1 MCRMITL
8 PTISPVILSEAKD
21 LLFIQ
26 SKSQQ
31 VLRFAQDDDDKVWG
45 GHELVPQLPSLR
57 VQVAGV
63 TFLLIVFTGLISAQ
77 STLRGPTDPATKI
90 PPAHTEKKSS
100 GNKATEPVPV
110 FRDIAAQAGLTAS
123 HISSREKYYVIES
136 MSGGIGLFDCDN
148 DGKLD
153 IVMVNGSTVDRYK
166 QGGDPLVTLWHLD
179 ADLKF
184 TDITEKAGLTRK
196 GWGMGVAVADF
207 DNDGNLDLFV
217 TGYGGNALY
226 RNKGNCTFEDV
237 TDKAG
242 VRGGGFSTGAAWAD
256 YDRDGNVD
264 LFVSRYVHV
273 DINNLPAFGSTK
285 FCQFKGAPVQCG
297 PWGMEGETDRLY
309 HNRGDGTFEDVSK
322 KAGVDDPEK
331 YYGLGVTWGDY
342 DNDGWPDLFVADD
355 ATPNHLYHNNRD
367 GTFTDEAMVGGIA
380 LNSEGQALGS
390 MGVTW
395 GDYDHSGRLSMF
407 ITEFADQPN
416 TLYKN
421 QGARQFEDVAM
432 SSRLGQASLPLVG
445 WGTAFFDMDN
455 DGWLDLFVANGHV
468 YPQMDA
474 VKGSAA
480 YAEPMLLHRNL
491 RNGTFEEVS
500 KAAGI
505 AGMPLKSRRGA
516 AFGDIANNGNID
528 IVVLNVGEPP
538 SLLLNTN
545 KNSNHRVLFHL
556 VGTKSNRAAIGARI
570 TIKTGGVTQFD
581 EVRGGG
587 SYLSQNDLRLHF
599 GLGSAPRIDSVEV
612 RWPTGK
618 TESFKDV
625 AGDKIYTIVEGRG
638 IQESSPFSELQAQ
651 P

>member
-1 MCRMITL
+1 MPKEGLHWLAVQSHFMPVARTL
-8 PTISPVILSEAKD
+8 SLISFAVSLLLAQAATQNPTTQNPSAPATRIAPPGAAK
-21 LLFIQ
+21 
-26 SKSQQ
+26 KS
-31 VLRFAQDDDDKVWG
+31 A
-45 GHELVPQLPSLR
+45 R
-57 VQVAGV
+57 VQSI
-63 TFLLIVFTGLISAQ
+63 TT
-77 STLRGPTDPATKI
+77 GPTDP
-90 PPAHTEKKSS
+90 
-100 GNKATEPVPV
+100 VPI

-166 QGGDPLVTLWHLD
+166 QGGDLLVTLWHQD
-179 ADLKF
+179 ANLRF

-264 LFVSRYVHV
+264 LFVARYVHV

-297 PWGMEGETDRLY
+297 PWGMEGESDLLY
-309 HNRGDGTFEDVSK
+309 HNRGDGTFEEVSK

-331 YYGLGVTWGDY
+331 YYGLGATWGDY

-355 ATPNHLYHNNRD
+355 ATPNHLYRNNHD
-367 GTFTDEAMVGGIA
+367 GTFTDQAMIAGIA

-390 MGVTW
+390 MGVSW

-421 QGARQFEDVAM
+421 LGHGEFEDLAM
-432 SSRLGQASLPLVG
+432 QSHLGQPSLPLVG
-445 WGTAFFDMDN
+445 WGTTFFDMDN

-468 YPQMDA
+468 YPQMDT

-491 RNGTFEEVS
+491 HDGTFEEVS

-505 AGMPLKSRRGA
+505 SDMPLKSRRGA
-516 AFGDIANNGNID
+516 AFGDIANNGNVD

-545 KNSNHRVLFHL
+545 KSGNHRVLFRL
-556 VGTKSNRAAIGARI
+556 VGTKSNRAAIGARV
-570 TIKTGGVTQFD
+570 TIHAGGMTQFD

-599 GLGSAPRIDSVEV
+599 GLGAATKIDAVEV
-612 RWPTGK
+612 RWPSGK
-618 TESFKDV
+618 TESLKDV
-625 AGDKIYTIVEGRG
+625 LADKIYTIVEEKGVLNAVPLSVVPADPR
-638 IQESSPFSELQAQ
+638 
-651 P
+651 

>member
-1 MCRMITL
+1 MTL
-8 PTISPVILSEAKD
+8 YMRPGQILIFIA
-21 LLFIQ
+21 LLTG
-26 SKSQQ
+26 
-31 VLRFAQDDDDKVWG
+31 LLCAQDPK
-45 GHELVPQLPSLR
+45 
-57 VQVAGV
+57 
-63 TFLLIVFTGLISAQ
+63 
-77 STLRGPTDPATKI
+77 PATK
-90 PPAHTEKKSS
+90 PSD
-100 GNKATEPVPV
+100 PVPV
-110 FRDIAAQAGLTAS
+110 FRDIAAQSGLTAS
-123 HISSREKYYVIES
+123 HIASLDKHYVVES

-153 IVMVNGSTVDRYK
+153 IVMVNGSTVENYK
-166 QGGDPLVTLWHLD
+166 RNGGDPLVTLWHQD

-242 VRGGGFSTGAAWAD
+242 LRGGGFSTGAAWGD
-256 YDRDGNVD
+256 YDRDGFVD
-264 LFVSRYVHV
+264 LYVSRYVHV
-273 DINNLPAFGSTK
+273 DMNNLPAFGSTK
-285 FCQFKGAPVQCG
+285 FCQFKGVSVQCG
-297 PWGMEGETDRLY
+297 PWGMEGETDFLY
-309 HNRGDGTFEDVSK
+309 HNRGDGTFEEVSK
-322 KAGVDDPEK
+322 KAGVGDPEK

-342 DNDGWPDLFVADD
+342 DNDGWPDIFVADD
-355 ATPNHLYHNNRD
+355 ATPNHLYHNNHN
-367 GTFTDEAMVGGIA
+367 GTFTDEAMVSGIA
-380 LNSEGQALGS
+380 MNSEGQALGS

-416 TLYKN
+416 TLYHN
-421 QGARQFEDVAM
+421 SADGFEDISM
-432 SSRLGQASLPLVG
+432 QSRLGQASLPLVG
-445 WGTAFFDMDN
+445 WGTTFFDMDN

-468 YPQMDA
+468 YPQMDN

-500 KAAGI
+500 KAAGL
-505 AGMPLKSRRGA
+505 ADMPLKSRRGA
-516 AFGDIANNGNID
+516 AFGDIANSGNID

-538 SLLLNTN
+538 TLLLNTN

-556 VGTKSNRAAIGARI
+556 VGTKSNRAAIGARV
-570 TIKTGGVTQFD
+570 TIHTGTMTQFD

-599 GLGSAPRIDSVEV
+599 GLGAAAKIDVVEV
-612 RWPTGK
+612 RWPTGQV
-618 TESFKDV
+618 EILKDV
-625 AGDKIYTIVEGRG
+625 AADKIYTITEGQG
-638 IQESSPFSELQAQ
+638 IKPTATL

>member
-1 MCRMITL
+1 MRASLTTILWIAFTGSLWARSAPQGPMGS
-8 PTISPVILSEAKD
+8 PARISPP
-21 LLFIQ
+21 
-26 SKSQQ
+26 
-31 VLRFAQDDDDKVWG
+31 R
-45 GHELVPQLPSLR
+45 P
-57 VQVAGV
+57 
-63 TFLLIVFTGLISAQ
+63 
-77 STLRGPTDPATKI
+77 
-90 PPAHTEKKSS
+90 EKKSPAA
-100 GNKATEPVPV
+100 KLTAPVPI
-110 FRDIAAQAGLTAS
+110 FRDIAAHAGLTAS
-123 HISSREKYYVIES
+123 HISSPEKYYVIES

-166 QGGDPLVTLWHLD
+166 QGGDLLVTLWHQD

-273 DINNLPAFGSTK
+273 DMNNLPVFGSTR
-285 FCQFKGAPVQCG
+285 FCQFKGVPVQCG
-297 PWGMEGETDRLY
+297 PWGMEGETDLLY
-309 HNRGDGTFEDVSK
+309 HNRGDGTFEEVSK
-322 KAGVDDPEK
+322 KAGVDDPQK
-331 YYGLGVTWGDY
+331 YYGLGASWGDY

-355 ATPNHLYHNNRD
+355 ATPNHLYHNNHN
-367 GTFTDEAMVGGIA
+367 GTFTDDAMVDGIA
-380 LNSEGQALGS
+380 LNGEGQALGS

-407 ITEFADQPN
+407 VTEFADQPN
-416 TLYKN
+416 TLYQN
-421 QGARQFEDVAM
+421 HGARGFEDVAM
-432 SSRLGQASLPLVG
+432 LSHLGQPSLPFLG
-445 WGTAFFDMDN
+445 WGTTFFDMDN
-455 DGWLDLFVANGHV
+455 DGWLDLFVVCGHV
-468 YPQMDA
+468 YPQMDNA
-474 VKGSAA
+474 NGSAA
-480 YAEPMLLHRNL
+480 YAQPMLLHRNL

-500 KAAGI
+500 NVAGL
-505 AGMPLKSRRGA
+505 ADMPLKSRRGA

-538 SLLLNTN
+538 LLLLNTN
-545 KNSNHRVLFHL
+545 KIANHRVLFRL
-556 VGTKSNRAAIGARI
+556 VGTKSNRAAIGARV
-570 TIKTGGVTQFD
+570 TIHAGGMTQFD

-599 GLGSAPRIDSVEV
+599 GLGSANKIDLVEV
-612 RWPTGK
+612 RWPSGK

-625 AGDKIYTIVEGRG
+625 AADKIYAITEGQG
-638 IQESSPFSELQAQ
+638 IKEMVALPAPESLAF
-651 P
+651 

>member
-1 MCRMITL
+1 MLVSRSLASQSL
-8 PTISPVILSEAKD
+8 PQSPSSSPVPI
-21 LLFIQ
+21 
-26 SKSQQ
+26 
-31 VLRFAQDDDDKVWG
+31 
-45 GHELVPQLPSLR
+45 
-57 VQVAGV
+57 
-63 TFLLIVFTGLISAQ
+63 
-77 STLRGPTDPATKI
+77 
-90 PPAHTEKKSS
+90 
-100 GNKATEPVPV
+100 
-110 FRDIAAQAGLTAS
+110 FRDIASQAGLTAS
-123 HISSREKYYVIES
+123 HISSADKRYVIES

-153 IVMVNGSTVDRYK
+153 IVMVNGSTGDRYL
-166 QGGDPLVTLWHLD
+166 QNGGDPLVTLWHQD

-184 TDITEKAGLTRK
+184 TDITQKAGLTHK

-217 TGYGGNALY
+217 TGFGGNALY

-273 DINNLPAFGSTK
+273 DINNLPVPGSTK
-285 FCQFKGAPVQCG
+285 FCQFKGVPVQCG
-297 PWGMEGETDRLY
+297 PWGMEGETDLLY
-309 HNRGDGTFEDVSK
+309 HNRGDGTFEEVSK
-322 KAGVDDPEK
+322 KAGVSDPDK
-331 YYGLGVTWGDY
+331 YYGLGATWGDY

-355 ATPNHLYHNNRD
+355 ATPNHLYHNNHD
-367 GTFTDEAMVGGIA
+367 GTFTDDAMVGGIA
-380 LNSEGQALGS
+380 MNSEGQALGS

-416 TLYKN
+416 TLYRN
-421 QGARQFEDVAM
+421 THGFEDVAM
-432 SSRLGQASLPLVG
+432 QSRLGQVSMPLVG
-445 WGTAFFDMDN
+445 WGTSFFDMDN
-455 DGWLDLFVANGHV
+455 DGWLDLFVVNGHV
-468 YPQMDA
+468 YPQMDN

-480 YAEPMLLHRNL
+480 YAQPMLLHRNL

-500 KAAGI
+500 IAAGL
-505 AGMPLKSRRGA
+505 ADKPLKSRRGA

-528 IVVLNVGEPP
+528 VVVLNVGEPP

-545 KNSNHRVLFHL
+545 RSANHRVLFHL
-556 VGTKSNRAAIGARI
+556 IGTKSNRAAIGARV
-570 TIKTGGVTQFD
+570 TLHAGGMTQFD

-599 GLGSAPRIDSVEV
+599 GLGSASKIDSVEV
-612 RWPTGK
+612 RWPNGK
-618 TESFKDV
+618 LETFKDV
-625 AGDKIYTIVEGRG
+625 SADKIYTIVEGQGFKEAVSFLRVA
-638 IQESSPFSELQAQ
+638 P
-651 P
+651 

>member
-1 MCRMITL
+1 MR
-8 PTISPVILSEAKD
+8 VG
-21 LLFIQ
+21 LFIILLIAF
-26 SKSQQ
+26 SGFI
-31 VLRFAQDDDDKVWG
+31 FAQ
-45 GHELVPQLPSLR
+45 SAA
-57 VQVAGV
+57 QVSVNPAGKNSS
-63 TFLLIVFTGLISAQ
+63 I
-77 STLRGPTDPATKI
+77 
-90 PPAHTEKKSS
+90 HTEKKSPEPKS
-100 GNKATEPVPV
+100 TAPVPI
-110 FRDIAAQAGLTAS
+110 FRDISSQAGLTAS
-123 HISSREKYYVIES
+123 HISSAEKHYVIES

-166 QGGDPLVTLWHLD
+166 QGGDLLVTLWHQD

-226 RNKGNCTFEDV
+226 RNNGNCTFEDV

-273 DINNLPAFGSTK
+273 DMNDLPVFGSTK

-297 PWGMEGETDRLY
+297 PWGMEGETDLLY
-309 HNRGDGTFEDVSK
+309 HNRGDGTFEEVSK
-322 KAGVDDPEK
+322 KAGVNDPEK

-355 ATPNHLYHNNRD
+355 ATPNHLYHNNHD
-367 GTFTDEAMVGGIA
+367 GTFTDDAMVGGIA
-380 LNSEGQALGS
+380 MNSEGQALGS

-395 GDYDHSGRLSMF
+395 GDYDHSGYLSMF

-416 TLYKN
+416 TLYHN
-421 QGARQFEDVAM
+421 LGPRGFEDVAM
-432 SSRLGQASLPLVG
+432 QSHLGQPSLPLVG
-445 WGTAFFDMDN
+445 WGTTFFDMDN
-455 DGWLDLFVANGHV
+455 DGWPDLFVANGHV
-468 YPQMDA
+468 YPQMDT

-505 AGMPLKSRRGA
+505 ADMPLKSRRGA

-528 IVVLNVGEPP
+528 IVALNVGESP

-545 KNSNHRVLFHL
+545 KSPNHCVLFHL
-556 VGTKSNRAAIGARI
+556 VGTKSNRAAIGARV
-570 TIKTGGVTQFD
+570 TVQAGGMTQFD
-581 EVRGGG
+581 EVHGGS

-599 GLGSAPRIDSVEV
+599 GLGPATKIDSIEV

-618 TESFKDV
+618 TDRFKNM
-625 AGDKIYTIVEGRG
+625 AADKIYTIVEEQG
-638 IQESSPFSELQAQ
+638 IKNSAPFNDLSALL

>member
-1 MCRMITL
+1 MVT
-8 PTISPVILSEAKD
+8 LSEAKD
-21 LLFIQ
+21 LP
-26 SKSQQ
+26 S
-31 VLRFAQDDDDKVWG
+31 
-45 GHELVPQLPSLR
+45 SLR
-57 VQVAGV
+57 KRKQSTVVITLQSLCMQAGRIPIL
-63 TFLLIVFTGLISAQ
+63 FLIFTGLLPSQSAPQ
-77 STLRGPTDPATKI
+77 ASKSAAAKEQVQAEQEPAATKL
-90 PPAHTEKKSS
+90 S
-100 GNKATEPVPV
+100 VPI
-110 FRDIAAQAGLTAS
+110 FRDIAAQAGLNAS
-123 HISSREKYYVIES
+123 HISSADKRYVIES
-136 MSGGIGLFDCDN
+136 MSGGIGVFDCDN

-166 QGGDPLVTLWHLD
+166 QNGGDPLVTLWHQD

-184 TDITEKAGLTRK
+184 TDITAKAGLTRK

-273 DINNLPAFGSTK
+273 DMNDLPAFGSTK
-285 FCQFKGAPVQCG
+285 FCQFKGVPVQCG
-297 PWGMEGETDRLY
+297 PWGMEGETDLLY
-309 HNRGDGTFEDVSK
+309 HNRGDGTFEEVSK

-331 YYGLGVTWGDY
+331 YYGLGATWGDY

-355 ATPNHLYHNNRD
+355 ATPNHLYHNNHN
-367 GTFTDEAMVGGIA
+367 GTFSDEAMVGGIA

-416 TLYKN
+416 TLYRN
-421 QGARQFEDVAM
+421 PAARGFEDVAM
-432 SSRLGQASLPLVG
+432 PSHLGQPSLPLVG

-455 DGWLDLFVANGHV
+455 DGWLDLFVGNGHV
-468 YPQMDA
+468 YPQMDN

-480 YAEPMLLHRNL
+480 YAQPMLLHRNL

-500 KAAGI
+500 KAAGL
-505 AGMPLKSRRGA
+505 ADMPLKSRRGA
-516 AFGDIANNGNID
+516 AFGDIFNNGNMD

-545 KNSNHRVLFHL
+545 KIANHRVLFRL
-556 VGTKSNRAAIGARI
+556 AGTKSNHAAIGARV
-570 TIKTGGVTQFD
+570 TIHAGGMTQFD

-599 GLGSAPRIDSVEV
+599 GLGSATKIDLVEV
-612 RWPTGK
+612 RWPSGK

-625 AGDKIYTIVEGRG
+625 AADKIYTITEGQG
-638 IQESSPFSELQAQ
+638 IKETVALPAPESISF
-651 P
+651 

>member
-1 MCRMITL
+1 MITL
-8 PTISPVILSEAKD
+8 QISD
-21 LLFIQ
+21 R
-26 SKSQQ
+26 
-31 VLRFAQDDDDKVWG
+31 VLWWG
-45 GHELVPQLPSLR
+45 V
-57 VQVAGV
+57 
-63 TFLLIVFTGLISAQ
+63 LLIAAVGLSAQ
-77 STLRGPTDPATKI
+77 TTPQAPKGSAAKTPKKLPA
-90 PPAHTEKKSS
+90 PSPA
-100 GNKATEPVPV
+100 PVPI
-110 FRDIAAQAGLTAS
+110 FRDIAVQAGLAAS

-136 MSGGIGLFDCDN
+136 MSGGVGLFDCDN

-166 QGGDPLVTLWHLD
+166 QGGDPLVTLWHQD
-179 ADLKF
+179 SDLKF

-273 DINNLPAFGSTK
+273 DMDNLPAFGSTK
-285 FCQFKGAPVQCG
+285 SCQFKGMQVQCG
-297 PWGMEGETDRLY
+297 PWGMEGETDLLY
-309 HNRGDGTFEDVSK
+309 HNRGDGTFEEVSK

-331 YYGLGVTWGDY
+331 YYGLGVIWGDY

-355 ATPNHLYHNNRD
+355 ATPNHLYHNNHN

-380 LNSEGQALGS
+380 LNNEGQALGS

-395 GDYDHSGRLSMF
+395 GDYDHTGRLSMF
-407 ITEFADQPN
+407 VTEFADQPN
-416 TLYKN
+416 TLYRN
-421 QGARQFEDVAM
+421 QGHGFEDVAM
-432 SSRLGQASLPLVG
+432 PSRLGQTSLPLVG
-445 WGTAFFDMDN
+445 WGTSFFDMEN
-455 DGWLDLFVANGHV
+455 DGWPDLFVANGHT
-468 YPQMDA
+468 YPQMDT

-480 YAEPMLLHRNL
+480 YAEPMLLHHNL

-500 KAAGI
+500 KAAGL
-505 AGMPLKSRRGA
+505 ADMPLKSRRGA

-545 KNSNHRVLFHL
+545 KSSSHRVLFRL
-556 VGTKSNRAAIGARI
+556 VGTESNRAAIGARI
-570 TIKTGGVTQFD
+570 TIRAGGMMQFD
-581 EVRGGG
+581 EVHGGG
-587 SYLSQNDLRLHF
+587 SYLSQNDLRIHF
-599 GLGSAPRIDSVEV
+599 GLGFANKIDSVEV

-625 AGDKIYTIVEGRG
+625 AADKIYTIVEGRG
-638 IQESSPFSELQAQ
+638 IHDSVPFNEIPAQ
-651 P
+651 LP

>member
-1 MCRMITL
+1 M
-8 PTISPVILSEAKD
+8 
-21 LLFIQ
+21 
-26 SKSQQ
+26 
-31 VLRFAQDDDDKVWG
+31 
-45 GHELVPQLPSLR
+45 
-57 VQVAGV
+57 
-63 TFLLIVFTGLISAQ
+63 
-77 STLRGPTDPATKI
+77 GPPAKI
-90 PPAHTEKKSS
+90 PPARIEKKPPPP
-100 GNKATEPVPV
+100 KLTAPVPI
-110 FRDIAAQAGLTAS
+110 FRDIAVQAGLTAS
-123 HISSREKYYVIES
+123 HISSAEKYYVIES
-136 MSGGIGLFDCDN
+136 MSGGVGLFDCDN

-166 QGGDPLVTLWHLD
+166 QGGDLLVTLWHQD
-179 ADLKF
+179 AGLKF
-184 TDITEKAGLTRK
+184 TDITEKAGLSRK

-226 RNKGNCTFEDV
+226 RNKGNCIFEDV

-273 DINNLPAFGSTK
+273 EMSDLPAFGSTK

-297 PWGMEGETDRLY
+297 PWGMEGETDLLY
-309 HNRGDGTFEDVSK
+309 RNRGDGTFEEVSK

-331 YYGLGVTWGDY
+331 YYGLGASWGDY

-355 ATPNHLYHNNRD
+355 ATPNHLYHNNHN
-367 GTFTDEAMVGGIA
+367 GKFSDEAMVGGIA
-380 LNSEGQALGS
+380 LNGEGQALGS

-407 ITEFADQPN
+407 VTEFADQPN
-416 TLYKN
+416 TLYHN
-421 QGARQFEDVAM
+421 QGSRGFEDVAM
-432 SSRLGQASLPLVG
+432 PSHLGQPSLPLVG
-445 WGTAFFDMDN
+445 WGTTFLDMDN

-468 YPQMDA
+468 YPQMDT

-500 KAAGI
+500 KLAGF
-505 AGMPLKSRRGA
+505 ADMPLKSRRGA
-516 AFGDIANNGNID
+516 AFGDIANNGNVD

-545 KNSNHRVLFHL
+545 KIANHRVLFYL
-556 VGTKSNRAAIGARI
+556 TGTKSNRAAIGSRV
-570 TIKTGGVTQFD
+570 TIQAGGMTQFD

-599 GLGSAPRIDSVEV
+599 GLGSATKIDLVEV
-612 RWPTGK
+612 RWPNGK
-618 TESFKDV
+618 VESFKDV
-625 AGDKIYTIVEGRG
+625 AADKIHSITEGQG
-638 IQESSPFSELQAQ
+638 IKETAALPAPDALVF
-651 P
+651 